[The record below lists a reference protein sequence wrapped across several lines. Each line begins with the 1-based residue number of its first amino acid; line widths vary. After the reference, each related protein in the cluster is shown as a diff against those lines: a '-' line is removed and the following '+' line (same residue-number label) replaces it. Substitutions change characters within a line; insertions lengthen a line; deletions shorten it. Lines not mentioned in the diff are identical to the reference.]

1 MYLDQFINYIHAG
14 VEKTN
19 CKPDGLDGMSR
30 KNQNIFC
37 GPLLPS
43 LS

>member
-1 MYLDQFINYIHAG
+1 MYLDQFINNIHTD
-14 VEKTN
+14 VEKTY
-19 CKPDGLDGMSR
+19 CKPDGLYGMSR